1 MSNSRGGSL
10 AWSSLDPRCAQ
21 LRSAIVSETLHGTRK
36 KQRSS
41 LHKGSTRRLLTPK
54 GPVAV
59 ALLIAGIMAVY
70 FPYYSQAFFFT
81 GDART
86 RSVVRVT
93 AAEVHAMQST
103 GVLIPFGLSMSST
116 QLRVMNERATS
127 GDDFL
132 PRDIKEKPSQPPTEM
147 VQAKGGRVI
156 EAARL
161 HQNYYRSQVEML
173 AAGKAEL
180 LQFWFPGWQ
189 ASVDGTP
196 VKTGPS
202 GSQAIVSCNLP
213 AGDHVV
219 EFIYRDPPHRNVGI
233 VFRLSLPL
241 SAPAPLSFFDSADT
255 NTKRFG
261 IAEREASELIE
272 FPSRI
277 PTARLS
283 SCLKERP
290 HRKGRSGRCWISFP

>member
-1 MSNSRGGSL
+1 
-10 AWSSLDPRCAQ
+10 
-21 LRSAIVSETLHGTRK
+21 
-36 KQRSS
+36 
-41 LHKGSTRRLLTPK
+41 
-54 GPVAV
+54 V

-103 GVLIPFGLSMSST
+103 GVLIPFGLSMSGA

-132 PRDIKEKPSQPPTEM
+132 PRDVKEKPSQPPTDM
-147 VQAKGGRVI
+147 VQANGGRVI
-156 EAARL
+156 EVARL
-161 HQNYYRSQVEML
+161 HQNYYRSRVEML

-196 VKTGPS
+196 VKTAPS
-202 GSQAIVSCNLP
+202 GSQGIVSCNVA

-219 EFIYRDPPHRNVGI
+219 DFMYRDPPHRSVGI
-233 VFRLSLPL
+233 ILSIVSAAIGACAVVFFRQRRY
-241 SAPAPLSFFDSADT
+241 
-255 NTKRFG
+255 K
-261 IAEREASELIE
+261 
-272 FPSRI
+272 
-277 PTARLS
+277 
-283 SCLKERP
+283 C
-290 HRKGRSGRCWISFP
+290 